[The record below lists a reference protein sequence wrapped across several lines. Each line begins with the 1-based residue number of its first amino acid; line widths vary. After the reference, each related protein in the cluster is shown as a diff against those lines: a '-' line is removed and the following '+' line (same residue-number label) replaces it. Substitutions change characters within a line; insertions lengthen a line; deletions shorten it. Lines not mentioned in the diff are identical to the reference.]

1 MMPPGQHFLES
12 RGPQNEPQASA
23 TDGFAD
29 KRGNLMRLRTGNV
42 SRSSSLTL
50 PARFRIVDGWT
61 IRGTYHYD
69 FADRIGRAERNGSFG
84 LGTDSLTCLLLGS
97 DRDVS
102 TPHCPEVLVDMAA
115 FHRSSDRH
123 E

>member
-1 MMPPGQHFLES
+1 MNRQGREEVDYGQIEL
-12 RGPQNEPQASA
+12 
-23 TDGFAD
+23 
-29 KRGNLMRLRTGNV
+29 
-42 SRSSSLTL
+42 
-50 PARFRIVDGWT
+50 WT
-61 IRGTYHYD
+61 TPSIYHYD

-84 LGTDSLTCLLLGS
+84 LGTDSMTCLLLGS

-115 FHRSSDRH
+115 FHRSSDCH